1 MNDIVKKLNK
11 LKIEDLIWVIYFFIA
26 AFAILSNYYEKK
38 YIIYKDK
45 NAYKKEKTINVSIF
59 FIAFFIYL
67 YFVLNITDD
76 LSNMEKNF
84 SNSEY
89 KNTFL
94 KLIASLL
101 FLIGGTIFLLQEIN
115 GSEPNDIG
123 FI

>member
-101 FLIGGTIFLLQEIN
+101 FLIGGAIFLLQEIN
-115 GSEPNDIG
+115 DSEPNDIG